1 MKVLD
6 AIEKRRSIRKFK
18 NKKVSKKLILK
29 LLYSG
34 TLAPSAKNR
43 QPWNFIVVENSLKNN
58 IADIMINYTLNNDD
72 KLERKKI
79 GHDSSVK
86 NTADIIKQAPILV
99 LVFREKNDNWII
111 GDNLSIGACIENMCL
126 RAVELGLGT
135 LWIRDTVYVADIIE
149 KMFNVKDMELNC
161 ALAIGYQNEYPQ
173 KRPRKKL
180 KNIMKWYNE

>member
-72 KLERKKI
+72 KLERKK
-79 GHDSSVK
+79 
-86 NTADIIKQAPILV
+86 NRLCQ
-99 LVFREKNDNWII
+99 
-111 GDNLSIGACIENMCL
+111 
-126 RAVELGLGT
+126 
-135 LWIRDTVYVADIIE
+135 
-149 KMFNVKDMELNC
+149 
-161 ALAIGYQNEYPQ
+161 
-173 KRPRKKL
+173 
-180 KNIMKWYNE
+180 